1 MATKEDIIKKVNDRL
16 LLDDRVVPADIRV
29 NVSDSRV
36 ILSGSVPTYTS
47 LKAAENNAL
56 FVPGLTGVYNQLRVS
71 LPEELPVPTDS
82 EIKERLQSI
91 YRWHESIRSAKVEV
105 QVQNGWVS
113 LQGTIDSY
121 WKKRIAED
129 LAYTVQGV
137 IGVKNELQVQ
147 PKGLTDE
154 RIAQRIKETIE
165 LRGDIQVKD
174 LDVHVQHG
182 IVTLSG
188 EVETHSDA
196 LAASDAA
203 MYTSGVTG
211 VNDQITVRRNKM

>member
-137 IGVKNELQVQ
+137 IGVKKSCRFN
-147 PKGLTDE
+147 PKG
-154 RIAQRIKETIE
+154 
-165 LRGDIQVKD
+165 
-174 LDVHVQHG
+174 
-182 IVTLSG
+182 
-188 EVETHSDA
+188 
-196 LAASDAA
+196 
-203 MYTSGVTG
+203 
-211 VNDQITVRRNKM
+211 